1 MRFCAGLQE
10 VDVEGLAREA
20 GTLAATQ
27 ALSSG
32 ALEAA
37 AAEAE
42 GLGSVLEQVERGR
55 QPVMV
60 QERLQWSPEMVH
72 DALAQLSK

>member
-1 MRFCAGLQE
+1 M
-10 VDVEGLAREA
+10 
-20 GTLAATQ
+20 LAATPS
-27 ALSSG
+27 LSSG

-42 GLGSVLEQVERGR
+42 GVGSVLEQLEQGR
-55 QPVMV
+55 RPVFV

>member
-1 MRFCAGLQE
+1 MEELTRAG
-10 VDVEGLAREA
+10 GTPA
-20 GTLAATQ
+20 GTPS
-27 ALSSG
+27 LSSG

-42 GLGSVLEQVERGR
+42 GVGSVLAQVEQGR

-60 QERLQWSPEMVH
+60 QERLQWTPEMVH
-72 DALAQLSK
+72 DAIAQLSK